1 MFELLFAAA
10 VCGLGLRAIQGSFVT
25 TNGQLCL
32 PQLDLGSL
40 RIWIL
45 MSLAVILVF
54 KLKFGTALV
63 LALLLHEL
71 GHVAAHRIL
80 GHHDARFRLA
90 PLLTAS
96 RVSARVTQSQ
106 SQEFFV
112 TIMGAGFS
120 LVPMVASLVAARLL
134 EGGAPDVSAILYA
147 IGSTIAALNFVN
159 LLPLLPFD
167 GGQCLRQIF
176 VTLCP
181 VTGTHLL
188 LGFSAGA
195 AALSFLHESLSLITL
210 VCLGGLVFFRP
221 LDDDLPKAP
230 MPQGT
235 AVLALAVYLFTLASH
250 AVGGWWLIRWYFW

>member
-10 VCGLGLRAIQGSFVT
+10 VCGLGLRAIQGSFIT
-25 TNGQLCL
+25 TNGRLCL
-32 PQLDLGSL
+32 PQVDLGSL

-45 MSLAVILVF
+45 MSLAVILIF
-54 KLKFGTALV
+54 KLKFGAALM

-80 GHHDARFRLA
+80 GHDDAKFRLA
-90 PLLTAS
+90 PLFTDS
-96 RVSARVTQSQ
+96 RISARTTRSQ

-120 LVPMVASLVAARLL
+120 LVPMVATLVLARVL
-134 EGGAPDVSAILYA
+134 EGAAPDLSKILYA
-147 IGSTIAALNFVN
+147 IGSTIAALNFIN

-176 VTLCP
+176 ATLCP
-181 VTGTHLL
+181 ATGTHILMA
-188 LGFSAGA
+188 FSAGA
-195 AALSFLHESLSLITL
+195 AALSFVHESLSLITL
-210 VCLGGLVFFRP
+210 VCIGGLVFFRP
-221 LDDDLPKAP
+221 QDDDQPKAP

-250 AVGGWWLIRWYFW
+250 AVAGWWLIRWYFW